1 MNTETGYVSS
11 ALIRPLIEAAGIFF
25 FDQLSEDDSG
35 EMQTVLKQLRDPNSR
50 IDEKAANQ
58 LISLLVRH
66 SNNESLCV
74 QSSQRFNVH
83 SSCQLQHLFLCCNS
97 LREALYYLE
106 KFSTLL
112 RSEEHTSELQSRP
125 HLVCR
130 LLLET
135 KNNNSS
141 ISHTYCKFIRSIWA
155 FSLL

>member
-11 ALIRPLIEAAGIFF
+11 ALIRPLIEAAGTSF

-97 LREALYYLE
+97 LREDR
-106 KFSTLL
+106 KST
-112 RSEEHTSELQSRP
+112 
-125 HLVCR
+125 R
-130 LLLET
+130 L
-135 KNNNSS
+135 NSS
-141 ISHTYCKFIRSIWA
+141 HVRISYAVFCLKKKKKKKKKKNIKV
-155 FSLL
+155 